1 MATLKEVKS
10 KISSVKKT
18 KQITSAMKMVATSRL
33 RGSQTNMERFKPY
46 ASKFAEVLGSIAGKS
61 GSEVSPLLVPAQ
73 EVKKVVVVLC
83 TSDRGLCGGFN
94 INLIEKARKFI
105 LSDLQDKEVSFY
117 CFGKKGRDWV
127 RKSPY
132 AIAAEYL
139 DVVGGKIDFSMA
151 STPGQQLIDSFLMGE
166 VDEVYVIYSEFQSMA
181 RQEPLIKQVLP
192 IPSLTDMVE
201 ETPTDTDGSFL
212 PEHICEPSSDV
223 LLGEMLPKNVFIQI
237 MMLCFKP
244 PPANMPH
251 GCGLWKMPPRPVK
264 IWCSNFRPSSTR
276 RVRLRLPASS
286 WILSVVR
293 KRSRDKKPIYLT
305 VYKQLYL
312 GEKNG

>member
-33 RGSQTNMERFKPY
+33 RGCQTNMERFMPY

-61 GSEVSPLLVPAQ
+61 GSDVSPLLVPAQ
-73 EVKKVVVVLC
+73 EVKKVVVILC

-94 INLIEKARKFI
+94 INLIDKARKFI
-105 LSDLQDKEVSFY
+105 QSDLQDKDVSFY
-117 CFGKKGRDWV
+117 CFGKKGRDWA

-151 STPGQQLIDSFLMGE
+151 STPGQQLIDSFLVGD
-166 VDEVYVIYSEFQSMA
+166 VDEVYIIYSEFQSMA
-181 RQEPLIKQVLP
+181 RQEPLIKQILP
-192 IPSLTDMVE
+192 IPSLTDIANE
-201 ETPTDTDGSFL
+201 NPADADGSFL

-223 LLGEMLPKNVFIQI
+223 LLAEMLPKNVFIQI
-237 MMLCFKP
+237 YDAL
-244 PPANMPH
+244 
-251 GCGLWKMPPRPVK
+251 LQT
-264 IWCSNFRPSSTR
+264 STSEHAAR
-276 RVRLRLPASS
+276 MRAMENATKACEDMVLELQTIFNKTRQAQ
-286 WILSVVR
+286 I
-293 KRSRDKKPIYLT
+293 T
-305 VYKQLYL
+305 
-312 GEKNG
+312 GELMDIVGGAEALKG